1 MEKVAILIDC
11 WGDKDYETFAEEKKK
26 PFKTIVNFLKKDIV
40 DTVIIASYLTGEA
53 IHPRLYN
60 PWIQN
65 TKEYFEENGLSWGKK
80 VQRDSISFAY
90 ELTNDPSVG
99 VRQTNPG
106 LIREYK
112 TWNKPILFLHQPWEI
127 PMLDKI
133 KEVFFF
139 GFAWDIC
146 VKIRPLGYDF
156 WFDKTNANLYFDPAG
171 TNLADATN
179 DIFEKYSS
187 SKKYPELKTI
197 RETE

>member
-1 MEKVAILIDC
+1 
-11 WGDKDYETFAEEKKK
+11 
-26 PFKTIVNFLKKDIV
+26 
-40 DTVIIASYLTGEA
+40 
-53 IHPRLYN
+53 
-60 PWIQN
+60 
-65 TKEYFEENGLSWGKK
+65 
-80 VQRDSISFAY
+80 
-90 ELTNDPSVG
+90 
-99 VRQTNPG
+99 
-106 LIREYK
+106 
-112 TWNKPILFLHQPWEI
+112 
-127 PMLDKI
+127 MLEKI

-171 TNLADATN
+171 TNLAHATT